1 LGITRLM
8 VEGGARIITSFL
20 RERLVD
26 LLVLTVSPML
36 VGGLHAVGDLGET
49 DPACFP
55 RLKKPGYAWR
65 GADLILWGEL
75 A

>member
-1 LGITRLM
+1 M

-36 VGGLHAVGDLGET
+36 VGGGLHAVGDLGEI

-55 RLKKPGYAWR
+55 RLKKPGSAWR